1 MNILTTV
8 KTGLTI
14 AKDWT
19 VKHSPEILLV
29 TGIGAGVGATVSGC
43 VAVKKMEAINAK
55 HKELLDSI
63 RNQYDNYE
71 APEYKR
77 AVTKE
82 YGRYGLEVGKTWAP
96 CVGFTAL
103 SITSSLASFKI
114 INGRLIASEA
124 AFTGLSKFVE
134 QYRENVIEDQGE
146 EKDLYYANNGALKKK
161 AELEKAG
168 KYKAKEFKPGELVK
182 KQEEALDPNAGY
194 WTCTNCGTLLTD
206 PDDPDMD
213 TPSGATWFCDCCGAC
228 LNKQYGFDENYS
240 SWTCTECGHINNLSG
255 DDIYSSE
262 EEYQNSITHYN
273 CPSCGAELNKQP
285 SFYEEDEY
293 TCESCG
299 EELYKDGG
307 EYVKK
312 YTCPHC
318 GATLNSQWGFN
329 TWSNYFSCS
338 NCGSQLYK
346 SGDEYEEE
354 QQDQN
359 EVDSADGYDE
369 SDEDTYEEDDES
381 DDDDFSSRQTTSQFR
396 DVNTSAEHEDFS

>member
-55 HKELLDSI
+55 HKEFLDNI
-63 RNQYDNYE
+63 REQFDNYD
-71 APEYKR
+71 APEYRR

-134 QYRENVIEDQGE
+134 QYRANVIEDQGE

-161 AELEKAG
+161 EELEKAG
-168 KYKAKEFKPGELVK
+168 KYKPKDHKPGELIK
-182 KQEEALDPNAGY
+182 KQEENIGPNVAYGVFHYIFNEDNVKWGRYSNNPTYNERWLLSAQTLFDRQLKEDGIVLLDEVYSRLG
-194 WTCTNCGTLLTD
+194 L
-206 PDDPDMD
+206 DM
-213 TPSGATWFCDCCGAC
+213 TKLHEERAEGR
-228 LNKQYGFDENYS
+228 QYG
-240 SWTCTECGHINNLSG
+240 WTLDGYAEPGTDNDNFVSFGILEYNDTQHKLFRAGHIN
-255 DDIYSSE
+255 DI
-262 EEYQNSITHYN
+262 TLHFN
-273 CPSCGAELNKQP
+273 CRLLTKETNKLLAE
-285 SFYEEDEY
+285 
-293 TCESCG
+293 G
-299 EELYKDGG
+299 
-307 EYVKK
+307 
-312 YTCPHC
+312 
-318 GATLNSQWGFN
+318 
-329 TWSNYFSCS
+329 
-338 NCGSQLYK
+338 
-346 SGDEYEEE
+346 
-354 QQDQN
+354 
-359 EVDSADGYDE
+359 
-369 SDEDTYEEDDES
+369 
-381 DDDDFSSRQTTSQFR
+381 
-396 DVNTSAEHEDFS
+396 

>member
-1 MNILTTV
+1 MSDYFCPNC
-8 KTGLTI
+8 
-14 AKDWT
+14 
-19 VKHSPEILLV
+19 
-29 TGIGAGVGATVSGC
+29 GADL
-43 VAVKKMEAINAK
+43 E
-55 HKELLDSI
+55 
-63 RNQYDNYE
+63 NQ
-71 APEYKR
+71 P
-77 AVTKE
+77 
-82 YGRYGLEVGKTWAP
+82 
-96 CVGFTAL
+96 GF
-103 SITSSLASFKI
+103 
-114 INGRLIASEA
+114 
-124 AFTGLSKFVE
+124 
-134 QYRENVIEDQGE
+134 
-146 EKDLYYANNGALKKK
+146 
-161 AELEKAG
+161 
-168 KYKAKEFKPGELVK
+168 
-182 KQEEALDPNAGY
+182 DPNAGY

-396 DVNTSAEHEDFS
+396 DVNTSAEHEDFSKYYKSTFREKSPTKKKSFGRRHWKGILISIVLIFLAAVITFGVYEYKKLIPMELNSKQILGMRYETVASELQRKGFSNIHTKSQINADDMKHHFHFRQFHHKK

>member
-63 RNQYDNYE
+63 REQYDNYD
-71 APEYKR
+71 APEYKH

-82 YGRYGLEVGKTWAP
+82 YGRYGLETAKTWAP

-134 QYRENVIEDQGE
+134 QYRANVIEDQGE

-168 KYKAKEFKPGELVK
+168 KYKAKDHKPGELVK
-182 KQEEALDPNAGY
+182 KQEEAIGPNAAYGVFHYIFNEDNVKWGRYSNNPTYNERWLLSAQTLFDRQLKEDGIVLLDEVYSRLGLDMTKLHEERAEGRQYGWTLNGY
-194 WTCTNCGTLLTD
+194 AEPGTDNDNFVSFGILEYNDTQHRLFRAGQINDITLHFNCRLLTKETN
-206 PDDPDMD
+206 M
-213 TPSGATWFCDCCGAC
+213 
-228 LNKQYGFDENYS
+228 L
-240 SWTCTECGHINNLSG
+240 L
-255 DDIYSSE
+255 
-262 EEYQNSITHYN
+262 
-273 CPSCGAELNKQP
+273 AE
-285 SFYEEDEY
+285 
-293 TCESCG
+293 G
-299 EELYKDGG
+299 
-307 EYVKK
+307 
-312 YTCPHC
+312 
-318 GATLNSQWGFN
+318 
-329 TWSNYFSCS
+329 
-338 NCGSQLYK
+338 
-346 SGDEYEEE
+346 
-354 QQDQN
+354 
-359 EVDSADGYDE
+359 
-369 SDEDTYEEDDES
+369 
-381 DDDDFSSRQTTSQFR
+381 
-396 DVNTSAEHEDFS
+396 

>member
-19 VKHSPEILLV
+19 VKHSPKILLV

-63 RNQYDNYE
+63 REQYDNYE

-96 CVGFTAL
+96 CVCFTAL

-134 QYRENVIEDQGE
+134 QYRANVIEDQGE

-161 AELEKAG
+161 EELEKAG
-168 KYKAKEFKPGELVK
+168 KYKAKDHKPGELIK
-182 KQEEALDPNAGY
+182 KQEETIGPNAAYGIFHYIFNEDNVKWGRYSNNPTYNERWLLSAQTLFDRQLKEDGIVLLDEVYSRLGLDMTKLHEERAEGRTYGWTLNGY
-194 WTCTNCGTLLTD
+194 AEPGTDNDNFVSFGILEYN
-206 PDDPDMD
+206 D
-213 TPSGATWFCDCCGAC
+213 TQHKLFRS
-228 LNKQYGFDENYS
+228 
-240 SWTCTECGHINNLSG
+240 GHIN
-255 DDIYSSE
+255 DI
-262 EEYQNSITHYN
+262 TLHFN
-273 CPSCGAELNKQP
+273 CRLLTKETNELLAK
-285 SFYEEDEY
+285 
-293 TCESCG
+293 G
-299 EELYKDGG
+299 
-307 EYVKK
+307 
-312 YTCPHC
+312 
-318 GATLNSQWGFN
+318 
-329 TWSNYFSCS
+329 
-338 NCGSQLYK
+338 
-346 SGDEYEEE
+346 
-354 QQDQN
+354 
-359 EVDSADGYDE
+359 
-369 SDEDTYEEDDES
+369 
-381 DDDDFSSRQTTSQFR
+381 
-396 DVNTSAEHEDFS
+396 